1 MNKSNCTWIL
11 TSKDPSEKFQSAP
24 HPGWQEATD
33 RNADVHIYPQ
43 ELRQEILGFGGAF
56 TEASAYNFSKLGP
69 ENQQRFLEAYFH
81 PEKGNGYTFCRTHI
95 HSCDF
100 ALGNYTY
107 VEDGDAELNSFNL
120 AHEET
125 WLFPLLRQAQ
135 RVADGKIKLFSSPW
149 SPPAWMKTNGEMNN
163 GGKLKPEFRQAW
175 ANYYVKYIREMEK
188 AGFPIWGLTVQN
200 EPAATQIWD
209 SCEYTAEEERD
220 FVKEYLGPALH
231 QAGMA
236 DKKLIIWDHNRD
248 IMVERASTVLEDPE
262 AAKYVWG
269 TGFHWYGDDA
279 FKNVKTMYERF
290 PDHHLIFTEGC
301 QEGGPHIGSWDLG
314 ERYARSMIHDLNHGT
329 DAWVDWNLLLDIR
342 GGPNHVGNY
351 CSAPILADVEND
363 QLLFQSSY
371 YYIGHFSKYLKP
383 GTHAIRTENSR
394 KDVIAAGFIHEDKLI
409 LVALNLT
416 EEPQDLSVRS
426 GTHTLSLSLPPRSI
440 GTWTGR
446 SFKKYLN

>member
-1 MNKSNCTWIL
+1 MNKPSTTWTI
-11 TSKDPSEKFQSAP
+11 TAKDLPEEFQASPHAGWKPSSAEK
-24 HPGWQEATD
+24 
-33 RNADVHIYPQ
+33 ADIRIYPNLKQ
-43 ELRQEILGFGGAF
+43 QEILGFGGAF
-56 TEASAYNFSKLGP
+56 TEATAFNFSRLGAK
-69 ENQQRFLEAYFH
+69 NKQRFLEAYFH
-81 PEKGNGYTFCRTHI
+81 PEKGNAYRLCRTHI

-107 VEDGDAELNSFNL
+107 VDENDTELNTFSL
-120 AHEET
+120 VHEEK

-135 RVADGKIKLFSSPW
+135 NMARGTIRLFCSPW

-163 GGKLKPEFRQAW
+163 GGELKPEYRKAW
-175 ANYYVKYIREMEK
+175 ANYYVRYIQEMEQT
-188 AGFPIWGLTVQN
+188 GFPIWGLTVQN

-220 FVKEYLGPALH
+220 FVRDYLGPALH

-279 FKNVKTMYERF
+279 FENVKTVHDRF

-314 ERYARSMIHDLNHGT
+314 ERYARSMIHDFNNGT
-329 DAWVDWNLLLDIR
+329 DAWVDWNMLLDIQ

-363 QLLFQSSY
+363 KLLFQSSY
-371 YYIGHFSKYLKP
+371 YYMGHFSRFLKP

-394 KDVIAAGFIHEDKLI
+394 EDILVAGFTHQEEII

-416 EEPQDLSVRS
+416 EEKQDITIATD
-426 GTHTLSLSLPPRSI
+426 THTLTLSLPPRAI
-440 GTWTGR
+440 GTLVGN
-446 SFKKYLN
+446 LPCQ